1 MICVSLMLC
10 MSAIG
15 VHADQTE
22 SFEEIVKSLEA
33 EQADESWSGSCGM
46 PNVVIESDADPLVL
60 MAAVRDGKFQ
70 PLREYVIYGHGNDR
84 VRSSRV
90 HARLANG
97 MSLLEVAVR
106 YGGDDVV
113 RFLIEQGSEVRKRDG
128 KGNSLAT
135 LAAWQ
140 GRSEVLKMLLN
151 ASPDPVNLE
160 EIWLK
165 LVELP
170 IDPYVFYTAGN
181 MMKVMQHDRE
191 RTIPPALRLDDRI
204 LSPVGDGRYDPKV
217 LRELLE
223 RGVDT
228 ATRRSS
234 DGATALHA
242 FIYTGRPEIIK
253 LLLSFHADVNARDA
267 AQRTPLMYAAGFN
280 ERDAATN
287 IVRMLLDAG
296 ADVNAQDSNG
306 QTALMKAVARNLS
319 EIAEMLL
326 MAGSDPSLE
335 DKKGMTALDIYA
347 SQSSPCLNASCVDAM
362 CARFDWGRHA
372 TNSTSVF
379 RRAVDSGNIDLLRRI
394 GDDWQS
400 RGISP
405 EDVYKAVM
413 DTIGNSALGEK
424 RGIQMIDYLLPKC
437 PLSVIGHAWAKAED
451 RGKTEIAAFFREKL
465 QDRSVRGRALSG
477 VVRGTDSMPFMAE
490 KLEELMNEGV
500 DEADV
505 VDALWSAAAVDNE
518 AAVKYLLAQG
528 IDPHGVDKEGRTILM
543 MLTHEHDD
551 KMHVV
556 DLLISSGVDVSAK
569 DVSGKTAAMWA
580 EKRGMP
586 KLAQRLRDDE
596 KAPKAQEKALP

>member
-1 MICVSLMLC
+1 MIYVSLMLC

-15 VHADQTE
+15 VHAGQTE
-22 SFEEIVKSLEA
+22 LFEERLKALEA
-33 EQADESWSGSCGM
+33 EQADGSWRGGFGM
-46 PNVVIESDADPLVL
+46 PDVVIESDADPLVM

-70 PLREYVIYGHGNDR
+70 PLWEYVIYDHGNDR

-204 LSPVGDGRYDPKV
+204 LSPVGDGCYDPKV

-228 ATRRSS
+228 ATRRSR

-242 FIYTGRPEIIK
+242 FIYTGKPEITK
-253 LLLSFHADVNARDA
+253 LLLGFHADVNARDA
-267 AQRTPLMYAAGFN
+267 AQRTPLMYAAGFRSLDLGS
-280 ERDAATN
+280 RDADTN

-296 ADVNAQDSNG
+296 ADVNAQDEEG
-306 QTALMKAVARNLS
+306 KTALMKAVSRNQS

-326 MAGSDPSLE
+326 MAGADPSLA

-347 SQSSPCLNASCVDAM
+347 SQSSPCLSASCVDAM
-362 CARFDWGRHA
+362 CARFDWGRRA
-372 TNSTSVF
+372 TNGLSVF
-379 RRAVDSGNIDLLRRI
+379 ARAVDSGNIDMLRRI

-405 EDVYKAVM
+405 EDVDKAVL
-413 DTIGNSALGEK
+413 DTVGNSALGEK
-424 RGIQMIDYLLPKC
+424 RGMQVIEYLLPKC
-437 PLSVIGHAWAKAED
+437 SPSVIGHAWERAEAM
-451 RGKTEIAAFFREKL
+451 GKREMAAFFREKL
-465 QDRSVRGRALSG
+465 KNR
-477 VVRGTDSMPFMAE
+477 
-490 KLEELMNEGV
+490 
-500 DEADV
+500 
-505 VDALWSAAAVDNE
+505 
-518 AAVKYLLAQG
+518 
-528 IDPHGVDKEGRTILM
+528 
-543 MLTHEHDD
+543 
-551 KMHVV
+551 
-556 DLLISSGVDVSAK
+556 
-569 DVSGKTAAMWA
+569 
-580 EKRGMP
+580 
-586 KLAQRLRDDE
+586 
-596 KAPKAQEKALP
+596 